1 MSIEFRCTQ
10 CGKLLRTAMTRRAS
24 RQVSALWCGD
34 DNSAAH
40 RHAWRRAPA
49 DSGNP
54 YQAPTVAPAVLDLGD
69 VFSRTWTIFKEQ
81 WTMCLAA
88 WLIVLAESCDLVWIE
103 FWRMLVG
110 QVVLGRESGL
120 PLQFGKRGRGLGQRL
135 AGHWLGD
142 LLSEGRHG
150 QTADFNDLFSG
161 GPYYVNIL
169 LPPSCSW

>member
-1 MSIEFRCTQ
+1 MP
-10 CGKLLRTAMTRRAS
+10 GGA
-24 RQVSALWCGD
+24 
-34 DNSAAH
+34 
-40 RHAWRRAPA
+40 APA

-120 PLQFGKRGRGLGQRL
+120 PHNLGSVVGAL
-135 AGHWLGD
+135 VNVWLGIG
-142 LLSEGRHG
+142 LAIYFLKVACG